1 MEILKGAVMSK
12 IPKPLVKQIENFNEI
27 MEALNGL
34 IDGSKIKLENY
45 DDDFLEILTD
55 IRKKGLELRDQIEV
69 FKNKL
74 EESVASE
81 YDTTSN
87 SRFASAKNVI
97 DSFLTSKADYRF

>member
-1 MEILKGAVMSK
+1 MSK
-12 IPKPLVKQIENFNEI
+12 VPKPLVKQIENFNEI

-74 EESVASE
+74 EESVSDE
-81 YDTTSN
+81 YDTSSN
-87 SRFASAKNVI
+87 SRFASTERVI
-97 DSFLTSKADYRF
+97 DSFLTSNAECKF